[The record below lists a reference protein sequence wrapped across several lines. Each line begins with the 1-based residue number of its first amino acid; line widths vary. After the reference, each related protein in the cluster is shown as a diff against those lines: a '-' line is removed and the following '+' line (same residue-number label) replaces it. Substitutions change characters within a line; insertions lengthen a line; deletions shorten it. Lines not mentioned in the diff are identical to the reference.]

1 MRYSLVSCYDMEL
14 QIPHLSWDSY
24 ERNALSFVW
33 CDLRKLG
40 AKWLVKVLQ
49 SIYWNTGGRVRV
61 DCTFSDDFMVGSVKI
76 LSGVNVKSFAIYHS
90 TGSIV

>member
-1 MRYSLVSCYDMEL
+1 M
-14 QIPHLSWDSY
+14 
-24 ERNALSFVW
+24 
-33 CDLRKLG
+33 
-40 AKWLVKVLQ
+40 VKVLQ
-49 SIYWNTGGRVRV
+49 SIYWNTGGRDRV